1 MVEIT
6 YFVHGTT
13 VDNLNKKATGWL
25 PGELS
30 QKGIEQAKN
39 LNKII
44 KDQYFDVV
52 ICSDLKRAIDSA
64 KIDFEGRDIK
74 IIQDSRIREC
84 NYGDLDGKDNFL
96 VDYSQHIYTP
106 FPNGESLKDV
116 EVRLKNFIEYLKQN
130 FNNKKVAL
138 VSHKAPQLA
147 FEVLTKNKTWE
158 DALKTDWRLTGNWQP
173 GWEYII
179 E

>member
-1 MVEIT
+1 MVKIT

-44 KDQYFDVV
+44 KDKYFDVV

-74 IIQDSRIREC
+74 IIQDPRIREC

-96 VDYSQHIYTP
+96 VDYSQHIYNP

-138 VSHKAPQLA
+138 VSHKAPQFA

-179 E
+179 K

>member
-52 ICSDLKRAIDSA
+52 ICSDLKRAVDSA

-84 NYGDLDGKDNFL
+84 NYGDLDGKDTGSSSWVQKHSIFW
-96 VDYSQHIYTP
+96 S
-106 FPNGESLKDV
+106 
-116 EVRLKNFIEYLKQN
+116 VR
-130 FNNKKVAL
+130 
-138 VSHKAPQLA
+138 
-147 FEVLTKNKTWE
+147 
-158 DALKTDWRLTGNWQP
+158 
-173 GWEYII
+173 
-179 E
+179 